1 MALLPRPSFE
11 AYGPISAD
19 EAKHV
24 LKTGLYEDAPGLK
37 LVLQDCIRAE
47 NFESSKSWV
56 LSWISSNTLY
66 QAPFTARY
74 WEGTMTE
81 RANVPLFTV
90 AHAVNAL
97 TPQIVNGLF
106 YDNPPFMTQNR
117 PGTKKAVADAIG
129 DLLAYQLEDISFKE
143 EIRLGTINA
152 LLFGTSIWKWGWETF
167 TKERKIYKR
176 KNHSTNVTVGNA
188 NVTIHPDDDDIDE
201 EIVEEYIDRPTFEH
215 IISMRHV
222 LIDPGLQVPDIRKAK
237 YVIHRMYLTWNDLDK
252 LRERPGFTIPSR
264 MDLLELFL
272 PPQEPV
278 EQAQQENMMR
288 NPLWDARSALRYEE
302 ATIDPFDQ
310 PLEVLERWTNDSYI
324 VVLNKKLVICNDNN
338 PYGIIPFLSVG
349 WWDVPEAFWSLGLGK
364 VIGPEQ
370 RLQQGITNTWI
381 DQATL
386 NLNGVYIRVKG
397 KSVPTQNIRI
407 SPGKIV
413 EVDAKGDFEPLARQP
428 AVPEAGEHLTLSQNR
443 VEQFAALGESATGFA
458 GSSGHSNLAR
468 TAAGANLLSGG
479 QGNRISDFVEK
490 LATQVIVP
498 FLYAAHELNRS
509 LLPTSTIKY
518 ILSDELQNAYMKGQ
532 NDIVEIL
539 NAGVRFNISAGAKL
553 QARKNMAQALPIMIQ
568 FITNQQTENQ
578 LAIQKKK
585 VDIVEVLRMLFEVSD
600 WKNFSDVIIDMSPE
614 DDQRWQQMQ
623 PGAQVAAKARAQ
635 SQASNQQFQQK
646 QQLIDQENISRA
658 GRDVMRQTLEKASM
672 PLAVTGEPG
681 GKGFGSNAG

>member
-1 MALLPRPSFE
+1 MLLEKPGID
-11 AYGPISAD
+11 AYGPITPD

-24 LKTGLYEDAPGLK
+24 LSTGLWQDDPALK
-37 LVLQDCIRAE
+37 IVIQDTIRAE
-47 NFESSKSWV
+47 QFEASKQFV
-56 LSWISSNTLY
+56 LGWISANTLY
-66 QAPFTARY
+66 QSPYTARY
-74 WEGTMTE
+74 WEGTQIE
-81 RANVPLFTV
+81 RANVPFFTV

-106 YDNPPFMTQNR
+106 YDTPPFMTQNK

-129 DLLAYQLEDISFKE
+129 DLLAYQLEDINFKE

-176 KNHSTNVTVGNA
+176 KNQSTTVAVGGST
-188 NVTIHPDDDDIDE
+188 VTIHPDDDDIE
-201 EIVEEYIDRPTFEH
+201 EELVEEYIDRPTFEH
-215 IISMRHV
+215 IVSMRHV
-222 LIDPGLQVPDIRKAK
+222 LVDPGLQVPDIRKAK
-237 YVIHRMYLTWNDLDK
+237 YVVHRMYMTWNDLDR
-252 LRERPGFTIPSR
+252 LRERPGFNIPSKLE
-264 MDLLELFL
+264 LLELFL
-272 PPQEPV
+272 PPKEQV
-278 EQAQQENMMR
+278 EQAAQENMMR
-288 NPLWDARSALRYEE
+288 NPLWDARSTLRYEDT
-302 ATIDPFDQ
+302 TIDPFDQ
-310 PLEVLERWTNDSYI
+310 PLEVLERWTPDGYI

-338 PYGIIPFLSVG
+338 PYGVIPFLSVG

-397 KSVPTQNIRI
+397 KSIPTQSIRL

-413 EVDAKGDFEPLARQP
+413 EVDNDGDFKPLERQP

-498 FLYAAHELNRS
+498 FLYATHELNRS
-509 LLPTSTIKY
+509 LLPPATIRY
-518 ILSDELQNAYMKGQ
+518 ILSDELQNAYMRGQ
-532 NDIVEIL
+532 NDIIEIL
-539 NAGVRFNISAGAKL
+539 NAGVRFTISAGAKL

-600 WKNFSDVIIDMSPE
+600 WKNFSDVIVDMNPE

-623 PGAQVAAKARAQ
+623 PGAQVAAKAQAQ
-635 SQASNQQFQQK
+635 QQMQNQAFNQK
-646 QQLIDQENISRA
+646 SQLIDQENIARA

-672 PLAVTGEPG
+672 PFAVTGEAG
-681 GKGFGSNAG
+681 GPGFGSNAG

>member
-1 MALLPRPSFE
+1 MLLEKPGID
-11 AYGPISAD
+11 AYGPIRPD
-19 EAKHV
+19 EAKEALHSGLWSDDPA
-24 LKTGLYEDAPGLK
+24 LKIVIQDAL
-37 LVLQDCIRAE
+37 RAE
-47 NFESSKSWV
+47 NFEMSKQFVMAWV
-56 LSWISSNTLY
+56 AANSLY
-66 QAPFTARY
+66 QSPFTARY

-81 RANVPLFTV
+81 KANIPFFTV

-129 DLLAYQLEDISFKE
+129 DLLAYQLEEISFKE
-143 EIRLGTINA
+143 EIRLGVINA
-152 LLFGTSIWKWGWETF
+152 LLFGTNIWKWGWESF
-167 TKERKIYKR
+167 EKDRKIYKR
-176 KNHSTNVTVGNA
+176 KNNAATVQIGSA
-188 NVTIHPDDDDIDE
+188 SITAHPDDDEIDE
-201 EIVEEYIDRPTFEH
+201 EIVTDYVDRPTFEH
-215 IISMRHV
+215 IVNLRQV
-222 LIDPGLQVPDIRKAK
+222 LVDPGLQVPDIRKAK
-237 YVIHRMYLTWNDLDK
+237 YVIHRLYLTWNELDK
-252 LRERPGFTIPSR
+252 LRERPGFNIPSR
-264 MDLLELFL
+264 EKLLDLFL
-272 PPQEPV
+272 PPKEQV
-278 EQAQQENMMR
+278 EMSPAENMMR
-288 NPLWDARSALRYEE
+288 NPMWDARSDPRYNEQ
-302 ATIDPFDQ
+302 TIDPFSQ
-310 PLEVLERWTNDSYI
+310 PLEVLERWTPDGYI

-338 PYGIIPFLSVG
+338 PYGTIPFLSIG
-349 WWDVPEAFWSLGLGK
+349 WWDVPEAFWSIGLAK

-386 NLNGVYIRVKG
+386 NLNGVYVRVKG
-397 KSVPTQNIRI
+397 KSIPTQNIRI
-407 SPGKIV
+407 APGKIV
-413 EVDAKGDFEPLARQP
+413 EVDAQGDFSPLERQP

-518 ILSDELQNAYMKGQ
+518 ILSEELQNEYMKGQ
-532 NDIVEIL
+532 NDIIEIL
-539 NAGVRFNISAGAKL
+539 NAGVRFNISAGSKL

-578 LAIQKKK
+578 LGVQGKK

-600 WKNFSDVIIDMSPE
+600 WKNFSDVIVDMSPE
-614 DDQRWQQMQ
+614 DQQRWQQMQ
-623 PGAQVAAKARAQ
+623 PGAQVAAKAQAQ
-635 SQASNQQFQQK
+635 SQLAQQQFNQK
-646 QQLIDQENISRA
+646 SQLVDQENIGRA
-658 GRDVMRQTLEKASM
+658 GRDVMRQVLEKASM
-672 PLAVTGEPG
+672 PEEITGAPG
-681 GKGFGSNAG
+681 GVGFGSNAG